1 MNARRVRGNLGLTKV
16 NKLGKLANVE
26 LNNYEVAPIIR
37 DLAANFTDNEQFNG
51 FNRNKKAIFLDL
63 FSKSPNFTG
72 CAQAVGNDKTTV
84 WYSLQRDPEFNK
96 AFELIKEGLT
106 DQLESKV
113 YEYGQ
118 RPTNFLDR
126 IAWLKARRPDV
137 WNPERKVT
145 IDMNVNHLTQAIDK
159 AGALDAELVSKA
171 REAAQLS
178 VGATLPAPLSS
189 TPTTPDEP

>member
-1 MNARRVRGNLGLTKV
+1 MGEMQSINAYNPALFLDS
-16 NKLGKLANVE
+16 
-26 LNNYEVAPIIR
+26 PQI
-37 DLAANFTDNEQFNG
+37 NG
-51 FNRNKKAIFLDL
+51 FDVDKKRLFLEAYA
-63 FSKSPNFTG
+63 KSPTITG
-72 CAQAVGNDKTTV
+72 AAALIGHPRETIYLAIDK
-84 WYSLQRDPEFNK
+84 DPEFK
-96 AFELIKEGLT
+96 RAFEAVQQGLT
-106 DQLESKV
+106 DNLESKV

-171 REAAQLS
+171 TQLS
-178 VGATLPAPLSS
+178 VGTTLPAPLPS